1 MVARVINLFYR
12 EIRGLHQAAYVLAL
26 FTLASQILA
35 LVRDR
40 ILAHQF
46 GAGHE
51 LDIYYAAFRIPDLLY
66 VLFASVL
73 SVYVLL
79 PFVYRAKQDG
89 DEAGRLVLSQMFTIF
104 LVVYIVVSITT
115 IVIAPTL
122 VTYFFPG
129 FSATSYDEVVL
140 LLRILLLQPL
150 FLGISSLLGV
160 ITQLQHRF
168 VIYAISPLVYNVGII
183 LGAVVLYPLFGLVG
197 LVLGV
202 VFGALGHMAV
212 QIPLVIRSQL
222 AFTLVFN
229 IDWKLMRQIAKVAVP
244 RAVTL
249 SLNQILLIVLVSLAS
264 LMSVGS
270 VSVLQFAYN
279 LQSVTLSL
287 NQILLIVLVSLASL
301 MSVGSVSVLQFAYNL
316 QSVPLAIIGMSYSVA
331 AFPTLAELLV
341 QKKHQEFN
349 NFVITALRHIIF
361 WSLPIITLVV
371 VLRAQIVRVLLGSG
385 SFDWHDTRLTAAV
398 LGLFVVSLTAQS
410 VLLLLVRAFYAGGR
424 TRIPFILT
432 LVGTIVGSLSAYG
445 FYFYFQSSSYFRYL
459 IANIF
464 RLNDVSGTEVL
475 TLPLGFT
482 IGVLVQVVL
491 MMFFLTKTF
500 GLSLRL
506 LGKEFIIALFA
517 ALSGGIFAYLTL
529 IFVVEG
535 INQETF
541 IGIFIQGLSASIV
554 GIGGIIATYYLLGS
568 TELKEIHRSFKVK
581 LFKTD
586 VVAPQPDVI

>member
-244 RAVTL
+244 RA
-249 SLNQILLIVLVSLAS
+249 
-264 LMSVGS
+264 
-270 VSVLQFAYN
+270 
-279 LQSVTLSL
+279 VTLSL

>member
-279 LQSVTLSL
+279 LQSV
-287 NQILLIVLVSLASL
+287 
-301 MSVGSVSVLQFAYNL
+301 
-316 QSVPLAIIGMSYSVA
+316 PLAIIGMSYSVA

-554 GIGGIIATYYLLGS
+554 GIGGIIATYHLLGS

>member
-212 QIPLVIRSQL
+212 QIPIVIRSQL

-244 RAVTL
+244 RA
-249 SLNQILLIVLVSLAS
+249 
-264 LMSVGS
+264 
-270 VSVLQFAYN
+270 
-279 LQSVTLSL
+279 VTLSL

>member
-1 MVARVINLFYR
+1 MVARVINLFYK

-40 ILAHQF
+40 ILAYQF

-79 PFVYRAKQDG
+79 PFVYRARQDG
-89 DEAGRLVLSQMFTIF
+89 NEAGRLVLSQMFTIF
-104 LVVYIVVSITT
+104 LVVYIMVSVIT
-115 IVIAPTL
+115 IIIAPTL

-129 FSATSYDEVVL
+129 FSVTSYDEVVL

-150 FLGISSLLGV
+150 LLGISSLFGV
-160 ITQLQHRF
+160 VTQLQHRF

-183 LGAVVLYPLFGLVG
+183 LGAVVLYPFFGLVG

-202 VFGALGHMAV
+202 VLGALGHMAV
-212 QIPLVIRSQL
+212 QIPLVIRSRL
-222 AFTLVFN
+222 TFTLVFN
-229 IDWKLMRQIAKVAVP
+229 IDWKLMHEIAKVAVP
-244 RAVTL
+244 RA
-249 SLNQILLIVLVSLAS
+249 I
-264 LMSVGS
+264 
-270 VSVLQFAYN
+270 
-279 LQSVTLSL
+279 TLSL

-331 AFPTLAELLV
+331 AFPTLAELLA

-349 NFVITALRHIIF
+349 NFVVTALRHIIF
-361 WSLPIITLVV
+361 WSLPIITLVI

-398 LGLFVVSLTAQS
+398 LGLFIVSLTAQS
-410 VLLLLVRAFYAGGR
+410 VLLLLVRAFYAGGQ

-432 LVGTIVGSLSAYG
+432 LVGTIVGSFSAYG
-445 FYFYFQSSSYFRYL
+445 FYFYFQSSSYFRYQ

-506 LGKEFIIALFA
+506 LGKEFVIALLA
-517 ALSGGIFAYLTL
+517 AFSGGVFAYLTL

-541 IGIFIQGLSASIV
+541 IGIFIQGLSASVV
-554 GIGGIIATYYLLGS
+554 GIGGIIITYYLLDS
-568 TELKEIHRSFKVK
+568 TELNEIHRSFKVK

>member
-1 MVARVINLFYR
+1 
-12 EIRGLHQAAYVLAL
+12 
-26 FTLASQILA
+26 
-35 LVRDR
+35 
-40 ILAHQF
+40 
-46 GAGHE
+46 
-51 LDIYYAAFRIPDLLY
+51 
-66 VLFASVL
+66 
-73 SVYVLL
+73 
-79 PFVYRAKQDG
+79 
-89 DEAGRLVLSQMFTIF
+89 
-104 LVVYIVVSITT
+104 
-115 IVIAPTL
+115 
-122 VTYFFPG
+122 
-129 FSATSYDEVVL
+129 
-140 LLRILLLQPL
+140 
-150 FLGISSLLGV
+150 
-160 ITQLQHRF
+160 
-168 VIYAISPLVYNVGII
+168 
-183 LGAVVLYPLFGLVG
+183 
-197 LVLGV
+197 
-202 VFGALGHMAV
+202 
-212 QIPLVIRSQL
+212 
-222 AFTLVFN
+222 
-229 IDWKLMRQIAKVAVP
+229 
-244 RAVTL
+244 
-249 SLNQILLIVLVSLAS
+249 
-264 LMSVGS
+264 
-270 VSVLQFAYN
+270 
-279 LQSVTLSL
+279 
-287 NQILLIVLVSLASL
+287 
-301 MSVGSVSVLQFAYNL
+301 
-316 QSVPLAIIGMSYSVA
+316 
-331 AFPTLAELLV
+331 
-341 QKKHQEFN
+341 HQEFN

>member
-1 MVARVINLFYR
+1 MVARVINLFYK

-244 RAVTL
+244 RA
-249 SLNQILLIVLVSLAS
+249 
-264 LMSVGS
+264 
-270 VSVLQFAYN
+270 
-279 LQSVTLSL
+279 VTLSL

>member
-279 LQSVTLSL
+279 LQSV
-287 NQILLIVLVSLASL
+287 
-301 MSVGSVSVLQFAYNL
+301 
-316 QSVPLAIIGMSYSVA
+316 PLAIIGMSYSVA

-410 VLLLLVRAFYAGGR
+410 FLLLLVRAFYAGGR